1 MTNNLIKIVQWSVL
15 LFIVLATWATAQS
28 SQTGAATL
36 IRAYWSKITG
46 TNDIQNDNIGNVI
59 INSNL
64 GIGTTT
70 PTQRLQ
76 IDGALRLK
84 PTGSTQQPSC
94 SVSTAGSIWYKN
106 TASGQKDQFEVCLKD
121 QNNVYG
127 WVTMGCSV

>member
-1 MTNNLIKIVQWSVL
+1 MIQWSVL

-28 SQTGAATL
+28 SQTSTAALMRTY
-36 IRAYWSKITG
+36 RSKIIG
-46 TNDIQNDNIGNVI
+46 TNDIQNDNTGNVI

-64 GIGTTT
+64 GIGTTA
-70 PTQRLQ
+70 PNQRLQ

-84 PTGSTQQPSC
+84 PTGSTQQPTC
-94 SVSTAGSIWYKN
+94 SASTGGSVWYKN
-106 TASGQKDQFEVCLKD
+106 TAAGQKDQFEVCVKD